1 MQRINEKYPGVTYP
15 IKVIQFGEG
24 NFLRGFVDYGID
36 IANEKYDFNA
46 GVAIIKPRPG
56 NLDKF
61 HEQDNLYTVVL
72 RGIKNG
78 GSYETKRVV
87 KCVQKVLG
95 AYENYE
101 EFMQLAELET
111 LEFVI
116 SNTTEAGIALADGDR
131 LESCPP
137 ASYPAKLT
145 KFLYKRYTHFKAD
158 EKKGLTIL
166 PVELSEKNGENL
178 KKYVLSCARIWGL
191 EKAFVD
197 WINEHNV
204 FAGTLVDRI
213 VTGYPSDAEEL
224 QKKWG
229 YRDDLMVVGEPF
241 GLWVIGDSSV
251 KKIFDISSPELTVE
265 FTDELEKYK
274 NQKVRILN
282 GAHTSMALGSYL
294 AGKNYVRECMQ
305 DQIIREQILHTVL
318 DEIVPTVDI
327 DRKKAEEF
335 ANFVFERFE
344 NPFVNHALLAIS
356 LNSVS
361 KWKVRVLPTLRD
373 IYERDGKLP
382 VFLTFSFAALLL
394 FYRTTRQQDSRL
406 LGLRGMDTYEISD
419 DTNVLE
425 FIAKNA
431 AKPTCD
437 FVKNISGNIDFWGE
451 DLSEMVGF
459 VEIVTNYMNQID
471 ENGMLVTVEK
481 LLG

>member
-1 MQRINEKYPGVTYP
+1 
-15 IKVIQFGEG
+15 
-24 NFLRGFVDYGID
+24 
-36 IANEKYDFNA
+36 
-46 GVAIIKPRPG
+46 
-56 NLDKF
+56 
-61 HEQDNLYTVVL
+61 
-72 RGIKNG
+72 
-78 GSYETKRVV
+78 
-87 KCVQKVLG
+87 
-95 AYENYE
+95 
-101 EFMQLAELET
+101 
-111 LEFVI
+111 
-116 SNTTEAGIALADGDR
+116 
-131 LESCPP
+131 
-137 ASYPAKLT
+137 
-145 KFLYKRYTHFKAD
+145 
-158 EKKGLTIL
+158 
-166 PVELSEKNGENL
+166 
-178 KKYVLSCARIWGL
+178 
-191 EKAFVD
+191 
-197 WINEHNV
+197 
-204 FAGTLVDRI
+204 
-213 VTGYPSDAEEL
+213 
-224 QKKWG
+224 
-229 YRDDLMVVGEPF
+229 
-241 GLWVIGDSSV
+241 
-251 KKIFDISSPELTVE
+251 
-265 FTDELEKYK
+265 
-274 NQKVRILN
+274 
-282 GAHTSMALGSYL
+282 
-294 AGKNYVRECMQ
+294 MQ